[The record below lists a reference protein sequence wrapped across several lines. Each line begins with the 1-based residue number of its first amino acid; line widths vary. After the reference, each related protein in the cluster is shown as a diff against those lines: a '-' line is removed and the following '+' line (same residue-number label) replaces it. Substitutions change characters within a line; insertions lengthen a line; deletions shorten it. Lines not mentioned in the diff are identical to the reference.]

1 MKLCEIDLKII
12 KNFLLMNKDTKKNK
26 YFIRGKKR
34 AKYILFIIVKESGLT
49 IIKKY
54 AIDEGITDDFLVNI
68 DINMLCML
76 EKLTCD
82 TMILSSIGREQVQ
95 ISANDGSFSAKLLR
109 YYTGFDWDGDKRYR
123 LVIEIDPV
131 KLGILLSGTDY
142 ILPKGEV
149 PLLYVIPAI
158 KFELSETNISVSM
171 HDGYSYMYTQMDSP
185 SREGAPE
192 KFLIPSETILM
203 LKKVV
208 RGPQKNISI
217 FYDNE
222 NGAFLKFVIGEDTEL
237 VSKLFDPENNPFPNI
252 GPKLKVIPGFN
263 FATVST
269 EALRTELGYLS
280 KYLKNKKDNITKLL
294 FFGDS
299 LTLVYETGETKGAI
313 SRSIKIG
320 ADSTSIMT
328 SLLVDPARLYTGVKF
343 MKKFGIENFKLYFSK
358 GARYVVMRSDCHNI
372 SNIIC
377 IVTLRNG

>member
-1 MKLCEIDLKII
+1 MKLCEIGTKII
-12 KNFLLMNKDTKKNK
+12 KDFLSMNKDTKKNK

-34 AKYILFIIVKESGLT
+34 EKYILFLLVKESGLT

-54 AIDEGITDDFLVNI
+54 AIDEGITGDFLMNI
-68 DINMLCML
+68 DISMLCVL

-82 TMILSSIGREQVQ
+82 TVILSDISREQIQ

-131 KLGILLSGTDY
+131 KLGILLLGTGY
-142 ILPKGEV
+142 ILPKREA
-149 PLLYVIPAI
+149 PLLHVIPAI
-158 KFELSETNISVSM
+158 KVELSETNISASM
-171 HDGYSYMYTQMDSP
+171 YDGYSYVHTRIDSP
-185 SREGAPE
+185 SREGDQ

-269 EALRTELGYLS
+269 KVIQTEIEYLN
-280 KYLKNKKDNITKLL
+280 KCLKNKKDNIIKLS
-294 FFGDS
+294 FFENS
-299 LTLVYETGETKGAI
+299 LTLVYETDETKEAI

-320 ADSTSIMT
+320 ADSTSIEA
-328 SLLVDPARLYTGVKF
+328 SLLVNHTKFYTGVKF
-343 MKKFGIENFKLYFSK
+343 MKKSGIENFKLYFSK
-358 GARYVVMRSDCHNI
+358 GAGYVVMKSDCHNI

-377 IVTLRNG
+377 IATLRNG